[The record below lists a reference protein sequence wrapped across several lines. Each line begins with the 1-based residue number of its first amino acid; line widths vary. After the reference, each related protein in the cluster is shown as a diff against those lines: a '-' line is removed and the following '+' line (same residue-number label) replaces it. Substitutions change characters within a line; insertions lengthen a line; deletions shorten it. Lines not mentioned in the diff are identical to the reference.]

1 MKNIIT
7 ILLTFICLSNVV
19 AQDNMHP
26 TKPNKGWVLIENG
39 TVHVG
44 NGTVIE
50 KGSVL
55 IIDDKISQV
64 GTNLNH
70 PANAGAIVNAN
81 GKHIYPGL
89 IASNTN
95 VGLREI
101 ATRGL
106 GSNDYS
112 EIGDVNP
119 NVRSIVAYNTDSKI
133 INTLRSN
140 GILLAAVVP
149 QGSLITGTSS
159 IVQLDAWNW
168 EDAAYKLDNGIHVE
182 MPSLFVNPARNN
194 AANPNAAA
202 ERLKTSY
209 DKIEY
214 LKEFF
219 RQAKAYNSET
229 THEKTNLKLEAVKGL
244 FDKSQTLFLHCDLV
258 KEMLVCVDFAKEF
271 GYKVS
276 IVGGSE
282 SYQIAPLLAANNLSV
297 ILSQLHS
304 LPTSDDDDV
313 DQPYKTPYF
322 LKQAGVQFC
331 INDADGQT
339 VGRNLPFNAGTAAAY
354 GLTKEEALQ
363 SITLDAAKILGIDKM
378 TGSIEAGKDANII
391 ISTGDILDMR
401 TSNVTDAY
409 IQGRKINLDDKHKQ
423 LNKRYSEKYGVK
435 E

>member
-7 ILLTFICLSNVV
+7 ILFTFLCLSTAI

-26 TKPNKGWVLIENG
+26 TPPNKGWVLIENG

-50 KGSVL
+50 NGSVL

-64 GTNLNH
+64 GTNLNT
-70 PANAGAIVNAN
+70 PANKGEIVNAK
-81 GKHIYPGL
+81 GKHIYPGIIL
-89 IASNTN
+89 SNSN
-95 VGLREI
+95 LGLREI
-101 ATRGL
+101 NAGVR
-106 GSNDYS
+106 GSNDYY

-140 GILLAAVVP
+140 GVLLVDVVP
-149 QGSLITGTSS
+149 QGSFITGTSS

-168 EDAAYKLDNGIHVE
+168 EDAAYKMDNGIHVE

-202 ERLKTSY
+202 ERLKTAY
-209 DKIEY
+209 DKIEF

-219 RQAKAYNSET
+219 RQAKAYNAEL
-229 THEKTNLKLEAVKGL
+229 THEKINLKLESVKGL
-244 FDKSQTLFLHCDLV
+244 FDKSQTLFVHCDLL
-258 KEMLVCVDFAKEF
+258 KEMLVSVDFAKEF
-271 GYKVS
+271 GFKVC

-297 ILSQLHS
+297 ILGQVHR

-313 DQPYKTPYF
+313 DQPYKTPYM
-322 LKQAGVQFC
+322 LKQAGVQFS
-331 INDADGQT
+331 ITDLDAHT
-339 VGRNLPFNAGTAAAY
+339 VGRNLPFNAGTSVAY
-354 GLTKEEALQ
+354 GLTKEQALQ
-363 SITLDAAKILGIDKM
+363 SITLDAARILGIDKM
-378 TGSIEAGKDANII
+378 TGSLEIGKDANIV
-391 ISTGDILDMR
+391 ISTGDLLDM
-401 TSNVTDAY
+401 TSSNVTDAY

-423 LNKRYSEKYGVK
+423 LNKRYTDKYGVK

>member
-7 ILLTFICLSNVV
+7 ILITILSFSSAI

-26 TKPNKGWVLIENG
+26 SPPNKGWVLIENG

-50 KGSVL
+50 NGSVL
-55 IIDDKISQV
+55 IIDDKIAEV
-64 GTNLNH
+64 GASVST
-70 PANAGAIVNAN
+70 PANKGEVINAK
-81 GKHIYPGL
+81 GKHVYPGL

-95 VGLREI
+95 LGLREI
-101 ATRGL
+101 NSGVRG
-106 GSNDYS
+106 SDDYY

-119 NVRSIVAYNTDSKI
+119 NVRSIVAYNADSKI

-140 GILLAAVVP
+140 GILLADVVP
-149 QGSLITGTSS
+149 EGAFITGTSS

-168 EDAAYKLDNGIHVE
+168 EDAAYKVDNGIHVN
-182 MPSLFVNPARNN
+182 MPSLFVNPSRNN

-202 ERLKTSY
+202 ERLKEAY
-209 DKIEY
+209 DKIEF

-219 RQAKAYNSET
+219 RQAKAYNATSS
-229 THEKTNLKLEAVKGL
+229 HDKINLKLASVKGL
-244 FDKSQTLFLHCDLV
+244 YNKTQTLFVHCDLL

-271 GYKVS
+271 GFKVC

-282 SYQIAPLLAANNLSV
+282 SYQIAPLLVANNLSV
-297 ILSQLHS
+297 ILGQVHR
-304 LPTSDDDDV
+304 LPTSDDDDI
-313 DQPYKTPYF
+313 DQPFKTPYM
-322 LKQAGVQFC
+322 LKQAGVQFA
-331 INDADGQT
+331 ITDLDAHT
-339 VGRNLPFNAGTAAAY
+339 VGRNLPFNAGTAVAY

-378 TGSIEAGKDANII
+378 TGSLEKGKDANII
-391 ISTGDILDMR
+391 ISTGDLLDM
-401 TSNVTDAY
+401 TSSNVTEAY

-423 LNKRYSEKYGVK
+423 LNKRYTDKYGVQK
-435 E
+435 